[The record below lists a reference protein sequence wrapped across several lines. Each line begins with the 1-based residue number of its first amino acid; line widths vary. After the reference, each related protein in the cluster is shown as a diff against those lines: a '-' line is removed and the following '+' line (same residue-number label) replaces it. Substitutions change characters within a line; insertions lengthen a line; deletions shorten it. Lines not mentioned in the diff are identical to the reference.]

1 MSGHGIDALEDA
13 HPLLELL
20 RQQRCVLLAGA
31 PGTGKSTLAAR
42 AAAALDVR
50 GQRCYL
56 LGADPGLPAAGLP
69 GAVCLAVWEHGR
81 WQVEASEA
89 LCSLDAAR
97 FRLPLVGAVGRLLAK
112 CSNRDGPLIVDAPG
126 VVRGAAAAELL
137 PALAVAARAQAAVV
151 LTAADESVPLRD
163 EFHAVGAAVVPL
175 RADPAAR
182 RPGRLARE
190 RRRTAPWDTHLEHA
204 PDHEFDVDAVA
215 VVGMPPPREAPDA
228 WSGRQIG
235 LLGACGQTLAMG
247 EVLRLDGA
255 RLRVRAPS
263 ATEPVAALLV
273 RDAQRNGDGLLVTAA
288 PFRKPDEVESPPEG
302 PGEVHRIGAADGPM
316 PVVRTGLYHATLAN
330 GVFGDPLLHIRLRH
344 QRRSLLFDLG
354 QAERL
359 PARIAHQITDV
370 FVTHAHFDHIGG
382 FPGLLRTRIGELPAC
397 RLYGPPGLAAQV
409 AGMVSGILWDR
420 AGTRAPRFEVTELHG
435 QRLVHHRVIAGE
447 GPARALGSVAADDG
461 VLLAEPGLRV
471 RAVTLDHGTPVL
483 AFAFEPA
490 RQLCVRKER
499 LAAHQWPPGPWL
511 GELKRRVLADQRD
524 AVIALPD
531 GNRMAAGMLADEL
544 LLVRPGSRLVYA
556 TDLADTS
563 ANRARLTAFAHAAE
577 VLVCEA
583 PFLQRERAQAAR
595 TGHLTARAC
604 GEIAAAA
611 GVARLVPFHFS
622 RRHGAERDAIYAE
635 VMEACPAVP
644 VVAIDRARTLRE
656 RGAAQA

>member
-1 MSGHGIDALEDA
+1 MSGRSVDALEHG

-20 RQQRCVLLAGA
+20 ERQRRVLLAGA

-42 AAAALDVR
+42 AAAALAAR
-50 GQRCYL
+50 GRRCHL

-69 GAVCLAVWEHGR
+69 GAVCLAVWDRGR

-97 FRLPLVGAVGRLLAK
+97 YRLPLVGAVGRLLAK
-112 CSNRDGPLIVDAPG
+112 HTCQDAPLIVDAPG

-151 LTAADESVPLRD
+151 LTPAHEAVPLRD
-163 EFHAVGAAVVPL
+163 ELHAVGVAVVPL
-175 RADPAAR
+175 HADAAAR

-190 RRRTAPWDTHLEHA
+190 CCRTAPWDGYLQQAHEY
-204 PDHEFDVDAVA
+204 EFDIDEIAVI
-215 VVGMPPPREAPDA
+215 GMPPPRDVAAA

-247 EVLRLDGA
+247 EVLTLDGT

-263 ATEPVAALLV
+263 VAEPVAALLI
-273 RDAQRNGDGLLVTAA
+273 RDAQRNGDGMLVTAA
-288 PFRKPDEVESPPEG
+288 PFRKADAVDPAPEVVAT
-302 PGEVHRIGAADGPM
+302 VHRGGATDGAM
-316 PVVRTGLYHATLAN
+316 PVVCTGLYHATLVN

-382 FPGLLRTRIGELPAC
+382 FPALLRARIGELPAC

-409 AGMVSGILWDR
+409 AGMVAGILWDR
-420 AGTRAPRFEVTELHG
+420 AGTRAPRFEINELHG
-435 QRLVHHRVIAGE
+435 ERLVRHRVTAGA
-447 GPARALGSVAADDG
+447 GAARVLGSMAADDG
-461 VLLAEPGLRV
+461 VLLAEAGLRV

-483 AFAFEPA
+483 AFAFEAA

-499 LAAHQWPPGPWL
+499 LAARHWPPGPWL
-511 GELKRRVLADQRD
+511 GELKRRVLADEGD
-524 AVIALPD
+524 AAIALPD
-531 GNRMAAGMLADEL
+531 GSRLAAGVLADEL

-556 TDLADTS
+556 TDLADTG
-563 ANRARLTAFAHAAE
+563 ANRARLIAFAHAAE

-583 PFLQRERAQAAR
+583 PFLQRERAQAVR

-622 RRHGAERDAIYAE
+622 RRHCAEADAIYAE
-635 VMEACPAVP
+635 VGEACPHAVVP
-644 VVAIDRARTLRE
+644 AMPSP
-656 RGAAQA
+656 

>member
-1 MSGHGIDALEDA
+1 MSGRSNDALEHG

-20 RQQRCVLLAGA
+20 RRHQCVLLAGA

-42 AAAALDVR
+42 AAAALEAR
-50 GQRCYL
+50 GRRCHL
-56 LGADPGLPAAGLP
+56 LGADPGLPAVGLP
-69 GAVCLAVWEHGR
+69 GAVCLAVWERGH

-97 FRLPLVGAVGRLLAK
+97 FRLPLVGAVGRLLAQHS
-112 CSNRDGPLIVDAPG
+112 CRDDPLIVDAPG

-137 PALAVAARAQAAVV
+137 PALAVAARAQAVVV
-151 LTAADESVPLRD
+151 LTPAGEVAPLRD
-163 EFHAVGAAVVPL
+163 EWRAVGIAVVPL
-175 RADPAAR
+175 RADAAAR

-190 RRRTAPWDTHLEHA
+190 RRRTAPWDAHLERA
-204 PDHEFDVDAVA
+204 PEYDFDVDEVA
-215 VVGMPPPREAPDA
+215 VVGMPPPRDAPDA

-235 LLGACGQTLAMG
+235 LLGACGQTLGIG
-247 EVLRLDGA
+247 EVLTLDGT
-255 RLRVRAPS
+255 RLRARAPPV
-263 ATEPVAALLV
+263 AEPVAALLV
-273 RDAQRNGDGLLVTAA
+273 RDAQRNGDGMLVTAV
-288 PFRKPDEVESPPEG
+288 PFRTSDEAEPPPEVVG
-302 PGEVHRIGAADGPM
+302 PARRAGAADGPL
-316 PVVRTGLYHATLAN
+316 PVVRTGIYHAALVN

-354 QAERL
+354 QADRL

-382 FPGLLRTRIGELPAC
+382 FPGLLRARIGELPPC

-420 AGTRAPRFEVTELHG
+420 AGTRAPCFEITELHG
-435 QRLVHHRVIAGE
+435 QRLVRHRVTAGE
-447 GPARALGSVAADDG
+447 GAARALGGGATDDG

-483 AFAFEPA
+483 AFAFEPT

-499 LAAHQWPPGPWL
+499 LAAREWPPGRWL
-511 GELKRRVLADQRD
+511 GELKRRVLADECD
-524 AVIALPD
+524 APVALPD
-531 GNRMAAGMLADEL
+531 GSRVAAGMLADEL
-544 LLVRPGSRLVYA
+544 LLMRPGSRLVYA

-563 ANRARLTAFAHAAE
+563 ANRERLTAFAHGAD

-622 RRHGAERDAIYAE
+622 RRHGAEPDAIYAE
-635 VMEACPAVP
+635 VMEACPRAVMP
-644 VVAIDRARTLRE
+644 VTPLLR
-656 RGAAQA
+656 